1 MNALEQSINSV
12 RVAATAA
19 DGMKAEDVVA
29 YNVGDKLGICDL
41 MMIAS
46 ASNER
51 QVLAIAEEVEKQ
63 LFLKDG
69 GRKPRSREGVEEAQ
83 WVLLDYGDFII
94 HIMHDEARDFYN
106 LDACGVIVNRL
117 TSNWSI
123 RKAGASSPATPI
135 PKSDGGRMEPYARHG
150 RTSYNRHKGWCRD
163 RSTFRSMRSGCGR

>member
-19 DGMKAEDVVA
+19 DGMKAQDVVA

-69 GRKPRSREGVEEAQ
+69 GRKPRSR
-83 WVLLDYGDFII
+83 
-94 HIMHDEARDFYN
+94 R
-106 LDACGVIVNRL
+106 
-117 TSNWSI
+117 
-123 RKAGASSPATPI
+123 AS
-135 PKSDGGRMEPYARHG
+135 RR
-150 RTSYNRHKGWCRD
+150 
-163 RSTFRSMRSGCGR
+163 RSGCCSTTVISSFTSCMTRHGFLQSRTPVA